1 MNDLRSKV
9 GTSRQVPVEQLR
21 LDRHSP
27 RLVGTATAATDESLI
42 ARLYRTADL
51 EELLQSIS
59 TNGYLDIEPL
69 VAVAAPDGGGLIVL
83 EGSRRLA
90 ALHLLREP
98 DLVRRIASSEK
109 LTITIPEVEDAV
121 RPTLDRVTVYQVASR
136 EEARP
141 FIGFKHIQGP
151 AKWDAYTKARF
162 VADWHR
168 EVGVG
173 IEHIANAL
181 GDRHGTIRR
190 MVAAIGVLEQA
201 SRNGIFD
208 IEDRYTPKFSFSH
221 LFAALSRCEYQD
233 YLGLDPHRA
242 RGEPRRDP
250 VPDEK
255 LEELRNVLLW
265 IYGSRQDGIPP
276 VVRTMN
282 PDIKRLGEVLA
293 HAEGR
298 HVLAV
303 TRDLRQAHAVTEP
316 IDRRF
321 VASLLRARNAIGD
334 AAGSLRTYDGQDESL
349 LDITEDVRETSD
361 VVYRNMLKKRRRAA
375 VRT

>member
-1 MNDLRSKV
+1 MGRE
-9 GTSRQVPVEQLR
+9 GHT
-21 LDRHSP
+21 
-27 RLVGTATAATDESLI
+27 TDESII
-42 ARLYRTADL
+42 AWLYRSAEL

-69 VAVAAPDGGGLIVL
+69 VAVAAPDGDGLIVL
-83 EGSRRLA
+83 EGNRRLA
-90 ALHLLREP
+90 ALRLLREP

-109 LTITIPEVEDAV
+109 LTITIPGVGAAV

-136 EEARP
+136 EDARP
-141 FIGFKHIQGP
+141 FIGFKHIKGP

-162 VADWHR
+162 VADWYR
-168 EVGVG
+168 ETGAG

-190 MVAAIGVLEQA
+190 MVAAICVLEQA

-208 IEDRYTPKFSFSH
+208 IENRYTAKFNFSH

-233 YLGLDPHRA
+233 YLGLDPIWA
-242 RGEPRRDP
+242 RDEPRRDP
-250 VPDEK
+250 VPDKK

-293 HAEGR
+293 HTEGR

-303 TRDLRQAHAVTEP
+303 TRDLGQAHAVTEP

-321 VASLLRARNAIGD
+321 VASLLRARSAIGD

-361 VVYRNMLKKRRRAA
+361 AVYRNMLKKRRRAA

>member
-1 MNDLRSKV
+1 MNDSRSKV
-9 GTSRQVPVEQLR
+9 LTTRRVPVEQLR
-21 LDRHSP
+21 LDPHSP
-27 RLVGTATAATDESLI
+27 RLVGARTATTDEAII
-42 ARLYRTADL
+42 ARLYRSAELD
-51 EELLQSIS
+51 ELLRSIS
-59 TNGYLDIEPL
+59 TNGYLDIEPI
-69 VAVAAPDGGGLIVL
+69 VAVAAPDGDGLIVL
-83 EGSRRLA
+83 EGNRRLA
-90 ALHLLREP
+90 MLRLLREP

-109 LTITIPEVEDAV
+109 LTITIPGVEAAV
-121 RPTLDRVTVYQVASR
+121 RPTLDRVTVYQVPSR
-136 EEARP
+136 EDARP
-141 FIGFKHIQGP
+141 FIVFKHIKGP

-168 EVGVG
+168 ETGAG

-208 IEDRYTPKFSFSH
+208 IEDRYTPKFNFSH

-233 YLGLDPHRA
+233 YLGLDPLWA
-242 RGEPRRDP
+242 RGEPRLDP
-250 VPDEK
+250 VADEK
-255 LEELRNVLLW
+255 LVQLRDVLTW

-282 PDIKRLGEVLA
+282 PDIRRLGDVLA

-334 AAGSLRTYDGQDESL
+334 AAGSLRTYDGRDESL

-361 VVYRNMLKKRRRAA
+361 AVYRNMLKKRRGAA
-375 VRT
+375 VST

>member
-1 MNDLRSKV
+1 MNDSRSKV
-9 GTSRQVPVEQLR
+9 GTTRRVPVEQLR
-21 LDRHSP
+21 LDPHSP
-27 RLVGTATAATDESLI
+27 RLIGAATASTDEWII
-42 ARLYRTADL
+42 ALLNRTVALD
-51 EELLQSIS
+51 ELLQSIS

-69 VAVAAPDGGGLIVL
+69 VAVAAPDGDGLIVL
-83 EGSRRLA
+83 EGNRRLA
-90 ALHLLREP
+90 ALRLLREP
-98 DLVRRIASSEK
+98 DLVRRIASSEE
-109 LTITIPEVEDAV
+109 LTITVPEVEDAV
-121 RPTLDRVTVYQVASR
+121 RLTLDRVTVYQVASR

-168 EVGVG
+168 EAGVG
-173 IEHIANAL
+173 IERIANAL
-181 GDRHGTIRR
+181 GDRHGTVRR
-190 MVAAIGVLEQA
+190 MVAAICVLEQA

-208 IEDRYTPKFSFSH
+208 IEDRYTPKFNFSH

-233 YLGLDPHRA
+233 YLGLDPDWA

-250 VPDEK
+250 VPDGK
-255 LEELRNVLLW
+255 LGELRDVLLW
-265 IYGSRQDGIPP
+265 IYGSRQDAIPP

-298 HVLAV
+298 HVL
-303 TRDLRQAHAVTEP
+303 TTTGDLRQAHAVTEP

-334 AAGSLRTYDGQDESL
+334 AAGSLRTYDGRDESL

-361 VVYRNMLKKRRRAA
+361 AVYRNMLKKRRRAA
-375 VRT
+375 ARA

>member
-1 MNDLRSKV
+1 MDDARAEV
-9 GTSRQVPVEQLR
+9 GTTRQVPIEQLR
-21 LDRHSP
+21 FDLHTP
-27 RLVGTATAATDESLI
+27 RLVGAATAFTDESII
-42 ARLYRTADL
+42 AWLYRSAEL

-69 VAVAAPDGGGLIVL
+69 VAVAAPDGDGLIVL
-83 EGSRRLA
+83 EGNRRLA
-90 ALHLLREP
+90 ALRLLREP

-109 LTITIPEVEDAV
+109 LTITIPGVGAAV
-121 RPTLDRVTVYQVASR
+121 RPTLDRVMVYQVASR
-136 EEARP
+136 EDARP
-141 FIGFKHIQGP
+141 FIGFKHIKGP

-162 VADWHR
+162 VADWYR
-168 EVGVG
+168 ETGVG

-190 MVAAIGVLEQA
+190 MVAAISVLEQA
-201 SRNGIFD
+201 SRNGVFD
-208 IEDRYTPKFSFSH
+208 IEDRYTPKFNFSH
-221 LFAALSRCEYQD
+221 LFAGLSRCEYQD
-233 YLGLDPHRA
+233 YLGLDPIWA
-242 RGEPRRDP
+242 RDEPRRDP

-255 LEELRNVLLW
+255 LEELQNVLLW

-298 HVLAV
+298 HVLRV

-361 VVYRNMLKKRRRAA
+361 AVYRNMLKKRRRAA

>member
-1 MNDLRSKV
+1 MNDSRSKV
-9 GTSRQVPVEQLR
+9 GTTRRVPVEQLR
-21 LDRHSP
+21 LDPHSH
-27 RLVGTATAATDESLI
+27 RLIGVATASTDEWII
-42 ARLYRTADL
+42 ALLYRTVELD
-51 EELLQSIS
+51 ELLQSIS

-69 VAVAAPDGGGLIVL
+69 VAVAAPDGDGLVVL
-83 EGSRRLA
+83 EGNRRLA
-90 ALHLLREP
+90 ALRLLREP

-109 LTITIPEVEDAV
+109 LTIMVPEVEDAV
-121 RPTLDRVTVYQVASR
+121 RPTLDRVTVYQVANR

-162 VADWHR
+162 VADWYR
-168 EVGVG
+168 DAGVG
-173 IEHIANAL
+173 IEDIANAL

-190 MVAAIGVLEQA
+190 MVATICVLEQA

-208 IEDRYTPKFSFSH
+208 IEDRYTPKFNFSH

-233 YLGLDPHRA
+233 YLGLDPDWA
-242 RGEPRRDP
+242 RGEPRCDP
-250 VPDEK
+250 VPDGK
-255 LEELRNVLLW
+255 LDELRNVLLW
-265 IYGSRQDGIPP
+265 IYGSRQHAIAP

-282 PDIKRLGEVLA
+282 PEIRRLGEVLA

-321 VASLLRARNAIGD
+321 VAALLRARNAIGD
-334 AAGSLRTYDGQDESL
+334 AAGSLRTYDGRDESL

-361 VVYRNMLKKRRRAA
+361 AVYRNMLKKRRRAA
-375 VRT
+375 ART